1 MTSHHQRAQKFHD
14 LHTQEGC
21 FLMPNAWDPGS
32 ARMLEAVGFA
42 ALATTSA
49 GIAFS
54 LARPDHLF
62 CASRARVDR
71 ERMLARVATIAESIS
86 LPLNADLEAGY
97 GIEPEEVGETIRQAI
112 AIGAAGAN
120 IEDYTGDRG
129 QPLFAV
135 EAAVDR
141 LRAARAAIE
150 RSGIPFVLVAR
161 TDPFLVGHPSPFSE
175 AVRRA
180 NLYREAG
187 ADCLFVP
194 GPSDAATIGELVK
207 ELSGPLSV
215 VMGLGATSL
224 SVAQL
229 ADLGVRRVSI
239 GASLARA
246 MYYHI
251 REAAREMVSRGTF
264 SYADAQVPQSELN
277 DIFEMTTDN
286 SRRREGRG
294 QLEGR

>member
-1 MTSHHQRAQKFHD
+1 LIAEGDPMTSPYERARRFRE
-14 LHTQEGC
+14 LHTREGC
-21 FLMPNAWDPGS
+21 FLMPNAWDAGS
-32 ARMLEAVGFA
+32 ARMLESIGFP

-62 CASRARVDR
+62 CDSHARVDR
-71 ERMLARVATIAESIS
+71 ERMLARVGAIAGSIS

-97 GIEPEEVGETIRQAI
+97 GTGPEEVGETIRQAI
-112 AIGAAGAN
+112 ALGAAGAN

-129 QPLFAV
+129 QPLFEI

-141 LRAARAAIE
+141 IRAARAAIE
-150 RSGIPFVLVAR
+150 RSNIPFVLVAR
-161 TDPFLVGHPSPFSE
+161 TDPFLVGHPSPFAE

-194 GPSDAATIGELVK
+194 GPGDAATIGRLVK

-215 VMGLGATSL
+215 VMGLTGHTL
-224 SVAQL
+224 PVAQL

-264 SYADAQVPQSELN
+264 SYADAQVSQSELN
-277 DIFEMTTDN
+277 DIFQMTADG
-286 SRRREGRG
+286 SK
-294 QLEGR
+294 